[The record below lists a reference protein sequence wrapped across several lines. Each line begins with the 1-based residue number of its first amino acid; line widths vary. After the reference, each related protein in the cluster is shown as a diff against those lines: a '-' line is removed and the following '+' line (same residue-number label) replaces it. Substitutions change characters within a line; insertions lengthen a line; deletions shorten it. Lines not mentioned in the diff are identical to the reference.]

1 MEVEIAQKHNQ
12 KSDAIRQISGLVF
25 LTVAIIFIF
34 NVIDLFFGLDEN
46 LAKKNAVVEE
56 NEKMISTLPKG
67 RLNFFESQEGHKL
80 SKKEYEAVCKNTKI
94 VTQRAVMGANITNK
108 LAQQVYM
115 NNGNLVVESF
125 VKWEND
131 AEACYAGY
139 TLNGVVDG
147 KEHSI
152 KISGQAKG
160 FLKTSIDTRVYFI
173 KNY

>member
-1 MEVEIAQKHNQ
+1 MEVEIVQKQNQ
-12 KSDAIRQISGLVF
+12 KSDALKQISGLVV

-46 LAKKNAVVEE
+46 LAIKNAVVEE
-56 NEKMISTLPKG
+56 NEKMISILPKG
-67 RLNFFESQEGHKL
+67 RLNFFESQEGYKL
-80 SKKEYEAVCKNTKI
+80 LKKEYEAVCKNTKI

-131 AEACYAGY
+131 SEACYAGY
-139 TLNGVVDG
+139 TLNGVVGG

>member
-1 MEVEIAQKHNQ
+1 MEVEIAQKQNQ
-12 KSDAIRQISGLVF
+12 KSDALKQISGLVF

-94 VTQRAVMGANITNK
+94 VTQRAVMGANITNN

-115 NNGNLVVESF
+115 NNGNLVDESF
-125 VKWEND
+125 V
-131 AEACYAGY
+131 
-139 TLNGVVDG
+139 NGKTIRKHVMRLHPEWSCRWQ
-147 KEHSI
+147 EHSI

>member
-67 RLNFFESQEGHKL
+67 RLNFFK
-80 SKKEYEAVCKNTKI
+80 
-94 VTQRAVMGANITNK
+94 R
-108 LAQQVYM
+108 
-115 NNGNLVVESF
+115 
-125 VKWEND
+125 
-131 AEACYAGY
+131 
-139 TLNGVVDG
+139 
-147 KEHSI
+147 
-152 KISGQAKG
+152 
-160 FLKTSIDTRVYFI
+160 
-173 KNY
+173 